1 MPRRVTVVAVTL
13 LAVGCMHYPVS
24 TTAPP
29 EQPARVEQPPSPD
42 LAHRG
47 KPGVMRFHATAYS
60 VEGKTASGGQTRAG
74 IVAADPA
81 KLPLGS
87 RIRVTDAGWYS
98 GEYIVR
104 DTGRKIDGNEID
116 IYLPHDAEA
125 KHFGNRQVKV
135 EVLSY
140 GKGK

>member
-1 MPRRVTVVAVTL
+1 MRRVIAVAVTL
-13 LAVGCMHYPVS
+13 LAIGCMQHRVS

-42 LAHRG
+42 VAHRG
-47 KPGVMRFHATAYS
+47 KSRVMRFHATAYS
-60 VEGKTASGGQTRAG
+60 VEGTTASGGQTHGG

-81 KLPLGS
+81 QLPLGS
-87 RIRVTDAGWYS
+87 RIRVTDAGSYS

-104 DTGRKIDGNEID
+104 DTGREIDGNEID
-116 IYLPHDAEA
+116 ICLPNDAGAER
-125 KHFGNRQVKV
+125 FGNRQVKV